1 MPNTNC
7 QGCLHTASNSC
18 ILLAGLGLL
27 AMLEVGCGRL
37 CPHRVLLRLGNLQLV
52 TMDINSLFCK
62 MGITTASTLLCSQD
76 KTMDAHKRHS
86 VNNHFYLFL
95 QDVWA
100 QPYQHIELSLN
111 LQGPAGPWNQTPF
124 LVIIGCLLSPKI

>member
-37 CPHRVLLRLGNLQLV
+37 CPDRVPEAGKLAAGDHGHQFPLLQNGDNYSVHFAVQLG
-52 TMDINSLFCK
+52 
-62 MGITTASTLLCSQD
+62 QD
-76 KTMDAHKRHS
+76 
-86 VNNHFYLFL
+86 Y
-95 QDVWA
+95 
-100 QPYQHIELSLN
+100 
-111 LQGPAGPWNQTPF
+111 
-124 LVIIGCLLSPKI
+124 GCT